1 MNIRTAISLATQSLK
16 KSASPVLD
24 AEVLLS
30 FVLKKPKEFLYGHP
44 DFKLSEI
51 QDSKFRILIRK
62 RANHWPVAYLTG
74 HKEFFGLDLL
84 VTKDVLVPRPE
95 TELLVELALE
105 RLKIRDLRFKNIV
118 EVGTGSGNIIISLV
132 IQSEA
137 RNLRFFATDTS
148 AKALAIARRN
158 ARRNGVASKIKFL
171 RGNLLK
177 PSTIRPAHGGEQS
190 RTTSSGNKSFYSL
203 SKRKRVEGLLI
214 VANLPYLT
222 EKQYRANPDL
232 KHEPKRALVGGKDG
246 MKYFREIFEQ
256 LHTFLPSP
264 GVGRPARLNGRS
276 GGVAACLPARQGG
289 RERSQSP
296 FDSAQGQNGITILI
310 EHDPGQKGKLKK
322 LISQHFPQAEVKFHK
337 DLAGR
342 FRVCSFEI

>member
-148 AKALAIARRN
+148 AKALAVARRN
-158 ARRNGVASKIKFL
+158 ARRHGVAKIKFL
-171 RGNLLK
+171 RGNLLA
-177 PSTIRPAHGGEQS
+177 PVLQATIYNLRPI
-190 RTTSSGNKSFYSL
+190 
-203 SKRKRVEGLLI
+203 LI

-264 GVGRPARLNGRS
+264 GVGR
-276 GGVAACLPARQGG
+276 VAACLPARQGG

>member
-148 AKALAIARRN
+148 AKALAVARRN
-158 ARRNGVASKIKFL
+158 ARRHGVAKIKFL
-171 RGNLLK
+171 RGNLLA
-177 PSTIRPAHGGEQS
+177 PVLQATIYNLRPI
-190 RTTSSGNKSFYSL
+190 
-203 SKRKRVEGLLI
+203 LI
-214 VANLPYLT
+214 VALPRRGEARPT
-222 EKQYRANPDL
+222 ERSFG
-232 KHEPKRALVGGKDG
+232 RGG
-246 MKYFREIFEQ
+246 R
-256 LHTFLPSP
+256 LPA
-264 GVGRPARLNGRS
+264 GEAGRPGEVAIPLRLRS
-276 GGVAACLPARQGG
+276 GSKWHNHFDRTRSGT
-289 RERSQSP
+289 ER
-296 FDSAQGQNGITILI
+296 
-310 EHDPGQKGKLKK
+310 
-322 LISQHFPQAEVKFHK
+322 
-337 DLAGR
+337 
-342 FRVCSFEI
+342 